1 MNTYVF
7 DSSTKKNLFIS
18 FAVGVL
24 LMILGIL
31 TFGGDKHAA
40 DTHHGEAKHTTE
52 ATTAHTDADAKTAHT
67 EVHAEEAHGHAAEA
81 TLGKTILMNVY
92 NVFYFAFYIA
102 LAAMFFLAATNLA
115 WGGWQIQIQKIPLA
129 MGMNIILFLGALFVM
144 FLFFNHD
151 IFEWTHE
158 YLYDPKDARY
168 DAILASKQDFLNM
181 GTFWTFFVIIA
192 GSSVVM
198 ILYWW
203 KTLTKMDTAPSLKLF
218 SNSRMIAAVSIVI
231 IAFVINTFATWFW
244 SMSIQP
250 HWYSTM
256 FTWNTMAGAAVAMLS
271 FLILLIHFLKSKGYL
286 PNVNSNHQHDVAKL
300 MFAISVFWMYTF
312 YSQYMLI
319 WYANIPEE
327 TEFFRLRRNADNY
340 GILFHMAIIFNFVL
354 PFFILMKRESK
365 RSKNITIVA
374 AFIIILGQFAWFFLM
389 NCPMV
394 LPKGGFGLIS
404 IGLLVMVASIFIF
417 VTLTLLSK
425 VKDLASSTHPYVNE
439 SIKHHI

>member
-7 DSSTKKNLFIS
+7 DSSTKKNLLIS
-18 FAVGVL
+18 FGVGL
-24 LMILGIL
+24 LLLILGVL
-31 TFGGDKHAA
+31 TFGGSKHEA
-40 DTHHGEAKHTTE
+40 DTHHEATAHKTE
-52 ATTAHTDADAKTAHT
+52 ASAA
-67 EVHAEEAHGHAAEA
+67 HAEAPKAAHGEETHAAEEHGHGAEA
-81 TLGKTILMNVY
+81 TLGQTIMMNVY

-158 YLYDPKDARY
+158 YLYDPKDARF
-168 DAILASKQDFLNM
+168 DEVLASKHDFLNM
-181 GTFWTFFVIIA
+181 GSFWTFFVIIA
-192 GSSVVM
+192 GSSIAM
-198 ILYWW
+198 MLYWW

-218 SNSRMIAAVSIVI
+218 SNSRMIAAVSIVM
-231 IAFVINTFATWFW
+231 IAFVINTFATWYW

-271 FLILLIHFLKSKGYL
+271 FMMLLIHFLKGKGYL
-286 PNVNSNHQHDVAKL
+286 PNVNSNHQHDIAKL

-312 YSQYMLI
+312 YAQYMLI

-340 GILFHMAIIFNFVL
+340 GVLFHLSIIFNFVL
-354 PFFILMKRESK
+354 PFFILMKRNSK
-365 RSKNITIVA
+365 RNKNITIIS

-404 IGLLVMVASIFIF
+404 LGLLVMVASIFIF
-417 VTLTLLSK
+417 VTLSLLAK
-425 VKDLASSTHPYVNE
+425 VKDLASTTHPYVKE